1 MDYCEYPSPVG
12 TLYLTADEGGLT
24 GIWMHPVK
32 TEDFPILSQAKAWLD
47 GYFSGNPTEVTFP
60 LNPQG
65 TPFQKQVW
73 EILLAIP
80 YGKTTT
86 YGAIARE
93 MAQRTGKEK
102 MSAQAVGQAVGAN
115 RRDMAKR
122 FAWLCTA
129 MGMGIMALTGVGLY
143 VFAPQLMGIFTADAA
158 VIALGA
164 RVLRIEAFAEP
175 MFGASIVASGSMQ
188 GAGDSTGC
196 FILNLVSMWGVRL
209 TLAVLLA
216 PRFGLVGVWAAMC
229 AELCTRGALFL
240 LRMARGKWLDK
251 GALA

>member
-32 TEDFPILSQAKAWLD
+32 TEDCPILSQAKAWLD
-47 GYFSGNPTEVTFP
+47 GYFSGNPAEVTFP

-80 YGKTTT
+80 YGETTT

-93 MAQRTGKEK
+93 MAVRTGKEK

-115 RRDMAKR
+115 PIAIAIPCHRVVGAK
-122 FAWLCTA
+122 
-129 MGMGIMALTGVGLY
+129 GKLTGYAGGL
-143 VFAPQLMGIFTADAA
+143 DKK
-158 VIALGA
+158 
-164 RVLRIEAFAEP
+164 E
-175 MFGASIVASGSMQ
+175 
-188 GAGDSTGC
+188 
-196 FILNLVSMWGVRL
+196 W
-209 TLAVLLA
+209 
-216 PRFGLVGVWAAMC
+216 
-229 AELCTRGALFL
+229 L
-240 LRMARGKWLDK
+240 LRHEGWL
-251 GALA
+251 